1 MSSGFPAG
9 VRDGDF
15 VKFEGWDVGGND
27 VGNYYS
33 NLGGTTRIAALKAA
47 TLQYGSRFFAFNS
60 NGWCKTW
67 SKLDAGMFVRANA
80 TLYIRVEYE
89 GWHFVPDKDSP
100 GNDFGNVGFNAVP
113 AIVQE
118 INKRNNPY
126 EVAGFNTNGWI
137 KKTINSSL
145 IPFPAGS
152 SQIEGTYVR
161 KG

>member
-15 VKFEGWDVGGND
+15 VKFEGWDVDGND

-33 NLGGTTRIAALKAA
+33 NLSGTARIAALKAA

-67 SKLDAGMFVRANA
+67 SKLDAKMFVRANA

-89 GWHFVPDKDSP
+89 GWLFISGED
-100 GNDFGNVGFNAVP
+100 VGC
-113 AIVQE
+113 
-118 INKRNNPY
+118 
-126 EVAGFNTNGWI
+126 
-137 KKTINSSL
+137 
-145 IPFPAGS
+145 S
-152 SQIEGTYVR
+152 SQRLEC
-161 KG
+161 